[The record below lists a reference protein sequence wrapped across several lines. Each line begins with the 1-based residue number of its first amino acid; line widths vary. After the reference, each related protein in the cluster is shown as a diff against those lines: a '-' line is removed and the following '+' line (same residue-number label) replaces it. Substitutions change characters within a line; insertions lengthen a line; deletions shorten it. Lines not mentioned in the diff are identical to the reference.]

1 MTSKEII
8 KQLVEMSLDMDYMD
22 YADYIEDSID
32 ILTNELIKIK
42 NTELYALLE
51 NVVDMNGSKEL
62 PLLSSMI
69 NKNKNT

>member
-42 NTELYALLE
+42 NTELYSLLE
-51 NVVDMNGSKEL
+51 NVVNMNGSKEL

-69 NKNKNT
+69 NKK

>member
-69 NKNKNT
+69 NKK

>member
-1 MTSKEII
+1 MISKEII
-8 KQLVEMSLDMDYMD
+8 KQLIEMSLDMDYMD

-69 NKNKNT
+69 NKK

>member
-8 KQLVEMSLDMDYMD
+8 KQLIEMSLDMDYMD

-69 NKNKNT
+69 NKK